1 MEQLKEEL
9 DALKLQLGQ
18 IKKDDSS
25 QKFVFTPKPRKV
37 EKFSGRKGEGQS
49 VYEFIDDIV
58 RVLKTRPTSNEEKV
72 DYLISHLDGPAKEE
86 IRYRAPSLKKDP
98 QQVLDILRETFGE
111 KSTILSYQNQ
121 SELCGTSSQKMCLT
135 SGSVGN

>member
-72 DYLISHLDGPAKEE
+72 DYLISHLDGPEKEDKR
-86 IRYRAPSLKKDP
+86 IS
-98 QQVLDILRETFGE
+98 
-111 KSTILSYQNQ
+111 STI
-121 SELCGTSSQKMCLT
+121 SEEGSSA
-135 SGSVGN
+135 SVGHSKRNFW